1 MSASSGARRNGAVF
15 GLHRTSGRRRAT
27 RRTRLKVRLLGF
39 RLDRR
44 LAAGEPPWSSPEL
57 RVRAAEL
64 TAPTGRWRVAQEVDR
79 VIEAAAQP
87 PRPGGAA
94 VPLNRTGV
102 LACGPLLSDLV
113 DDLRHAECVES
124 RGVALVRRLM
134 RDGGSPLYAPE
145 SKAALERALRQ
156 AHTALLSG

>member
-1 MSASSGARRNGAVF
+1 MPASSGARRNGAVF
-15 GLHRTSGRRRAT
+15 GFQSTSPRRRPT
-27 RRTRLKVRLLGF
+27 RRTRLTLRLLGF

-57 RVRAAEL
+57 SARAAEL
-64 TAPTGRWRVAQEVDR
+64 TAPTERWRLAEDVDR
-79 VIEAAAQP
+79 VIESAAQP
-87 PRPGGAA
+87 PRPKGAA

-113 DDLRHAECVES
+113 DDLRHAECIEA
-124 RGVALVRRLM
+124 RGVALVRRLL

-145 SKAALERALRQ
+145 SKAALERAVRQ